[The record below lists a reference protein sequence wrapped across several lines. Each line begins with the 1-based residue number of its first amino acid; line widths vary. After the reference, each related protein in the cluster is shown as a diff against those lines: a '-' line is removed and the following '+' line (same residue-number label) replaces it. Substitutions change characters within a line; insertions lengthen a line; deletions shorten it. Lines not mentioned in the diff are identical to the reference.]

1 MNELTQ
7 INTKYFELTPTSLKI
22 SEDTPLDEWKK
33 AGLFLKQAEGAI
45 QFWIG
50 DWINFGEKKYG
61 KIKELSEEQSDYSYG
76 TLRDFASVAGRLS
89 SRNDNLSFKHH
100 KTVSPLEPPQQKEWL
115 DKAEK
120 NDWSVSELRH
130 NIRLEQAKDFKP
142 LPNGKYTIIYADPPW
157 QYWEGGEK
165 NQSNHY
171 STMTMEQIKNL
182 PVGELAADD
191 CILFLWVTFPILK
204 ECFDVIESWGFSYST
219 GGFVWVKKNKISDS
233 FFFGNGG
240 WTRANTEFCLIATKG
255 SPKRIDASISQIIC
269 SPIEEHSK
277 KPDIVREKI
286 VQLIGDVPRIELF
299 ARNQSEGWSVWGNEV

>member
-120 NDWSVSELRH
+120 NDWSVSELRKAIQIEH
-130 NIRLEQAKDFKP
+130 RNVKTLEESVQ
-142 LPNGKYTIIYADPPW
+142 GKFPVIYADPPW
-157 QYWEGGEK
+157 SY
-165 NQSNHY
+165 SNSGFKGSAAEHY
-171 STMTMEQIKNL
+171 PTMTTEDICAMNIPSTENA
-182 PVGELAADD
+182 V
-191 CILFLWVTFPILK
+191 LFLWVTNPLL
-204 ECFDVIESWGFSYST
+204 EDAMQVVNAWGFEYKT
-219 GGFVWVKKNKISDS
+219 NFVWVKDKATHLG
-233 FFFGNGG
+233 FYCFGKH
-240 WTRANTEFCLIATKG
+240 ELLFIATKG
-255 SPKRIDASISQIIC
+255 SMLPKQEGMVNSVVEAVRT
-269 SPIEEHSK
+269 EHSK
-277 KPDIVREKI
+277 KPEMVYEMIEAMYDAPY
-286 VQLIGDVPRIELF
+286 LELF
-299 ARNQSEGWSVWGNEV
+299 ARQSRQGWSSFGNEL